1 MCLNLCRD
9 RTIIIHLGFLIFDP
23 SEFFFFVCVC
33 VWRENDS
40 RLYSIK
46 SLCTM
51 RKRKEGHFSNQI
63 MTFLFSFAAL
73 AKANTA
79 RLHRK
84 GIL

>member
-9 RTIIIHLGFLIFDP
+9 YTIIIQLGFLIFDP

-51 RKRKEGHFSNQI
+51 GKKKEGHSSNQI
-63 MTFLFSFAAL
+63 IAFSFSFATL
-73 AKANTA
+73 ANANA
-79 RLHRK
+79 A
-84 GIL
+84 